1 LISII
6 RFIAYKDNMDMDDI
20 FGLFSQKSGLSSNI
34 ARMAL
39 PLVSKFLLRN
49 AEPQRASGFMS
60 MLPSSITNMFSGD
73 EKQRFT
79 TSQENVSED
88 EVVDQISR
96 ECCNG
101 DREKGKIAYE
111 EAVNVLREK
120 TRRKQQQEQGQQ
132 SKEGEEEGFLDHI
145 LGSLKGRGGGG
156 GLF

>member
-1 LISII
+1 
-6 RFIAYKDNMDMDDI
+6 
-20 FGLFSQKSGLSSNI
+20 
-34 ARMAL
+34 
-39 PLVSKFLLRN
+39 LLRN
-49 AEPQRASGFMS
+49 AEPQRASGLMS

-79 TSQENVSED
+79 TTQENVSED
-88 EVVDQISR
+88 EVIDQISR

-101 DREKGKIAYE
+101 DKEKGKNVYK

-120 TRRKQQQEQGQQ
+120 TRRRQQEGQQQE
-132 SKEGEEEGFLDHI
+132 EGEGEGFLDSI